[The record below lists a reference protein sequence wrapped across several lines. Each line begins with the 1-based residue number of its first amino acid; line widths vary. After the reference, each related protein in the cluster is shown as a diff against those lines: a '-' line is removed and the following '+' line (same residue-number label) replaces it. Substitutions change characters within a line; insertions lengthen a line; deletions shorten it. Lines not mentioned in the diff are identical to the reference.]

1 MRGPRF
7 GQALIVIPLVA
18 VSIASAAGAARAQD
32 SPEEPA
38 DHEHYQLRA
47 ELGTE
52 YDSNAHRVEQFATS
66 QSVLVASFLQR
77 FVVIGQLIDQIA
89 PRQAIAV
96 SATAAAKIFDAA
108 AARSETVAIAQS
120 SLMWRLALGAR
131 TSLAPSG
138 NYYEA
143 FQSWGPAGDPAGER
157 RDFRSLAPALELTT
171 APSNAVQLG
180 FAAGYRWLLFKPD
193 REFDF
198 QGPTAG
204 VNLRWL
210 YGTEGSADWE
220 ARAGAAVEYRRFGG
234 PAHVDNCATQDGLP
248 CAGTDTRAD
257 DLVMA
262 QADVTRTGRVLLGA
276 GYAFH
281 HNGSNSFGETLI
293 RHIAIARIATALPLG
308 LYLAARADLSFVS
321 YRDSVPVARAANMT
335 PMVAGKPYVTIEDE
349 NRSSV
354 RADLSRDISER
365 VSALLRY
372 TLYANELGSSGGKY
386 RRHTLLL
393 SLAFTFD
400 K

>member
-1 MRGPRF
+1 MRRPRF
-7 GQALIVIPLVA
+7 GQASVLIPLAA
-18 VSIASAAGAARAQD
+18 VSIAFGTGAARAQD
-32 SPEEPA
+32 SGEEPA

-47 ELGTE
+47 EIGTE
-52 YDSNAHRVEQFATS
+52 YDSNAHRMEQLATS

-77 FVVIGQLIDQIA
+77 FVAIGQLVDQIA

-108 AARSETVAIAQS
+108 AAHSETVAIAQS
-120 SLMWRLALGAR
+120 SLMWRLALGPR
-131 TSLAPSG
+131 TALAPSG
-138 NYYEA
+138 SYYEA
-143 FQSWGPAGDPAGER
+143 FQSWGPEGDPAGER
-157 RDFRSLAPALELTT
+157 RDFRSLAPALELRTG
-171 APSNAVQLG
+171 PSNAVQLA
-180 FAAGYRWLLFKPD
+180 FASGYRWLLFKPD
-193 REFDF
+193 RDFDF

-210 YGTEGSADWE
+210 YDTEGSADWE
-220 ARAGAAVEYRRFGG
+220 TRLGAAVEYRRFGG
-234 PAHVDNCATQDGLP
+234 PAHVGNCSPDGLP
-248 CAGTDTRAD
+248 CAGPDTRAD

-262 QADVTRTGRVLLGA
+262 EADVTRTGRVLLGA

-293 RHIAIARIATALPLG
+293 RHIAIARVATALPLG
-308 LYLAARADLSFVS
+308 LYLAARADVSFVF
-321 YRDSVPVARAANMT
+321 YRDSVPVARAANAT
-335 PMVAGKPYVTIEDE
+335 PMIGGKLFVNIEDE

-354 RADLSRDISER
+354 RVDLSRDINDR
-365 VSALLRY
+365 LSALLRY